1 MWEFDLSAQICNPP
15 KPAISGKEKS
25 TSQSPGWHMYKIPFP
40 FTFPLRTSSCTKDFL
55 RLETN
60 YVLKLTISN
69 SFPEYVA
76 KIFPTLLNNQGTVLE
91 RSTYA
96 ILFSRLHVKIN
107 IASRVSSHSCFTASC
122 NPLATCPTN
131 RYIILERESAKK
143 RDQPIDASKVRVFC
157 VYSGSPRTS
166 SF

>member
-1 MWEFDLSAQICNPP
+1 MPKYVIRLSRPYQ
-15 KPAISGKEKS
+15 EKKNRRRNLQVD
-25 TSQSPGWHMYKIPFP
+25 T
-40 FTFPLRTSSCTKDFL
+40 CTKYLFLSLFRCERHPALDFL

-60 YVLKLTISN
+60 YALKLTISN